1 MASDGTS
8 EVKKKKR
15 KKRKKKKMD
24 DLVYDFEISV
34 ELPDDKDC

>member
-1 MASDGTS
+1 MTSDGTS

-15 KKRKKKKMD
+15 KKRKMD